1 MPRGIECWKPRGNKG
16 RFVACRPQSPG
27 GSVTDEVDVSVRE
40 DYLPAGVRFPRT
52 TSRCCGEPALYGLRA
67 SARTRTPEA
76 GN

>member
-40 DYLPAGVRFPRT
+40 DYLPA
-52 TSRCCGEPALYGLRA
+52 
-67 SARTRTPEA
+67 
-76 GN
+76 